1 MLSLVFRGS
10 TFADLR
16 IGRLRNLAWIWI
28 TLNLILAIAVYTRL
42 FIYIDYNGMTR
53 MRTVGLLGVTAVVG
67 GFALM
72 RFKILWQRQL
82 WILGLAMFAYVALPV
97 DLLCHR
103 YNVARIVAGDHA
115 PTVQLA
121 IHPIDN
127 EALPV
132 LLPLLDCDQQEIQ
145 QGVEAILLS
154 RLAQLRQ
161 DASSDWSASQYSNT
175 ATVDALT
182 KRLGADETNV
192 PAGILAKRE
201 AHEYRFRT
209 FAMEWF

>member
-72 RFKILWQRQL
+72 RFKILWQREFYWLVQRQL

-115 PTVQLA
+115 PT
-121 IHPIDN
+121 
-127 EALPV
+127 
-132 LLPLLDCDQQEIQ
+132 
-145 QGVEAILLS
+145 
-154 RLAQLRQ
+154 AQLRQ
-161 DASSDWSASQYSNT
+161 DASSDWSAWQYSNT